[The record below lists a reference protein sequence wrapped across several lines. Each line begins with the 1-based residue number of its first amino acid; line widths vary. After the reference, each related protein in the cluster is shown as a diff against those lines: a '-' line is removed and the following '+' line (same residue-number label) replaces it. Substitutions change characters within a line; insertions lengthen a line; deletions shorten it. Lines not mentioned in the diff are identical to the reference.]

1 MKYIFDEYYVS
12 ILFDNENHCI
22 EFLTL
27 LSKMY
32 SEIFQT
38 ITNTP
43 FISSPNQKYY
53 GQNDSLSMFNYDNK
67 YVDIRD
73 TNLKKY
79 VHIPNNIDK
88 LMNNFLRFNAMK
100 QHVFYRS
107 CKSLNNAFIIVE

>member
-43 FISSPNQKYY
+43 FLHP
-53 GQNDSLSMFNYDNK
+53 
-67 YVDIRD
+67 
-73 TNLKKY
+73 T
-79 VHIPNNIDK
+79 
-88 LMNNFLRFNAMK
+88 
-100 QHVFYRS
+100 RS
-107 CKSLNNAFIIVE
+107 IMDRMIVYQCLIMIINMLI